1 MSQQQPLISH
11 LLELRTKLLKAIGS
25 VLLVFI
31 CLVYWANDIYH
42 YMATPLMQV

>member
-1 MSQQQPLISH
+1 MSQQLPLISH

-31 CLVYWANDIYH
+31 ISVYWANDIYH
-42 YMATPLMQV
+42 YVALPL